1 MVTAHRFRH
10 TVGTELAEGGAR
22 LHTIM
27 KMLGHT
33 STEMTLVYAHISD
46 KAMVEDYQKVL
57 GPGAELAGPLAEQ
70 LRTGVLPEES
80 GEWLKKNFFKT
91 ELELGHCLR
100 LPQEGPCECDLYL
113 TCAKFVTTREYAP
126 RLRSRRLRE
135 LELIEDAI
143 SQGWDREVERHRC
156 TAKRIEQ
163 LLEELDEPLEM
174 IGEMNQQG

>member
-1 MVTAHRFRH
+1 
-10 TVGTELAEGGAR
+10 
-22 LHTIM
+22 M

-33 STEMTLVYAHISD
+33 STEMTLVYAHISE
-46 KAMVEDYQKVL
+46 KAMAEDYHRVL

-70 LRTGVLPEES
+70 LRAGTLPEES
-80 GEWLKKNFFKT
+80 VEWLKTNFFKT

-113 TCAKFVTTREYAP
+113 SCAKFVTTRGYAP

-163 LLEELDEPLEM
+163 LLEELNEPLEM